1 MPSPPPPLLPGQKEV
16 SSVTYGFTTT
26 DAAFDTAAAAA
37 GIANTLGVDA
47 DTVTVTIGAG
57 GVVTVSIDAADATA
71 AANMAGQLNSIEA
84 ADIATAIGAP
94 AGSVSGVTESTAT
107 TETAGAPPPSPPP
120 PPPPSPLNP
129 GESQTI
135 SVTWG
140 FTTNDAAFDAAA
152 AKLVIANQLK
162 IGAADVTVTVAGGVV
177 TVSIYAGDTTA
188 AADMA
193 GQLNSYEPATLVAAL
208 SAPAGS
214 VSALQAAAVVVVT
227 VAPPPSPSP
236 PAATGGVA
244 ASPLPTPPS
253 PSPPP
258 SPPWMPPGK
267 IAVATHKFTL
277 KVTDTATRRRRLGEM
292 TPELVKTE
300 LVKVLQEEGLS
311 LGGDDGEL
319 ISVDVTLTAQV
330 VAVAPL
336 FARTF
341 AVEIVARAE
350 HSDAVAKQ
358 INEPNFKTTL
368 ASSDHLGTSVLFEDI
383 KPIAYSSVN
392 VAPPAVAATP
402 APTPE
407 PKQLKGLG
415 ESNISSAPDERG
427 YWAFLP
433 GGLFLL
439 CPLLVYIY
447 ARYRYGAGK
456 TYKWLRWKCS
466 HTNPVTPILYL
477 PKDVKERMRAELNS
491 SEV

>member
-1 MPSPPPPLLPGQKEV
+1 
-16 SSVTYGFTTT
+16 VTFGFTTT
-26 DAAFDTAAAAA
+26 DAAFDAAAA
-37 GIANTLGVDA
+37 GVAIASELGVDA
-47 DTVTVTIGAG
+47 DDVTVTVGAG

-71 AANMAGQLNSIEA
+71 AADMAGQLNSIEA
-84 ADIATAIGAP
+84 VDIAAAIGAP

-140 FTTNDAAFDAAA
+140 FTTTDAAFDAAA
-152 AKLVIANQLK
+152 AKDVIANQLDPP
-162 IGAADVTVTVAGGVV
+162 IGKADVTVTVANGVV

-193 GQLNSYEPATLVAAL
+193 EQLSDIEAADLVGAL
-208 SAPAGS
+208 SAQGGS

-236 PAATGGVA
+236 PVATGGVA

-277 KVTDTATRRRRLGEM
+277 KATDTATRRRRLGEM

-319 ISVDVTLTAQV
+319 ISVDVTLTASK

-341 AVEIVARAE
+341 DVEIVTRAE

-358 INEPNFKTTL
+358 ITEPTFKTTL
-368 ASSDHLGTSVLFEDI
+368 ASSDHLGTSVTFEDI
-383 KPIAYSSVN
+383 KPVAYSSVN